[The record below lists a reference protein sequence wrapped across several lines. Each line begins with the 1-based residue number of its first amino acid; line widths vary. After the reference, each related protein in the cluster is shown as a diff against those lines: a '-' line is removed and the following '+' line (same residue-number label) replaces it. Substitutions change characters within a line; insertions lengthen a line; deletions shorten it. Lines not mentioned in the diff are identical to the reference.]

1 MAYTFDIIQLHSLSN
16 KFIITFTIYIVTT
29 SVISFRFMI
38 GLLLLGALFILNFV
52 FFFKDNIIIKIP
64 ISLIS

>member
-38 GLLLLGALFILNFV
+38 RLLLLGALFILNFE
-52 FFFKDNIIIKIP
+52 FFF
-64 ISLIS
+64 